1 MTQDKGKRPRRSPA
15 MEQFFRAKEA
25 HPDAIVFF
33 RLGDFYEMFFDDAV
47 LASSLLDLTL
57 TSRGADS
64 EGIAIPMAGVP
75 HHAAPGYIA
84 RLLEQGQ
91 RVAICEQMEDP
102 SKVKGIVAREV
113 VRVITPALVLD
124 PDALDARSSNYLAAI
139 TPAGAGLGLALLE
152 LGAAELRAA
161 ELSSPAEA
169 LAELV
174 RSDTRELLVHE
185 QLRELAAQLQRVLP
199 RVALRVFDSAAQARA
214 NAEPRIR
221 ALLQTVELP
230 APALEAAAVALQYAL
245 DAQPSA
251 PLDVQRI
258 VAYDARAELALDDAA
273 VRNLELVSTLSGE
286 RKGSLLHF
294 LDCTKTAMGAR
305 LLRRRLLAPLTQV
318 EAIRRRHDTVEGYVA
333 DAPFREQVRQLLAGV
348 GDLERLATRA
358 SLGIATPRDLGGIR
372 DAVGRAEQLA
382 SLHQQRST
390 GGWVD
395 VLATLAPTDV
405 CTDVRATLTAALL
418 DEPPLSAT
426 NGGIFQD
433 SYAPQIAELREL
445 STSSKDVI
453 LRLEARE
460 RASTGIG
467 TLKIRY
473 TRVFGYYIE
482 ITRSKAG
489 AVPAEYRRKQTVAGA
504 ERFTT
509 DELEAVQAK
518 ILNADERLRSLEN
531 ELFVA
536 LRQQV
541 GAAAPRLRTLSQ
553 RIADIDVQAA
563 LADTAH
569 RNDYCR
575 PVVDDSLA
583 LELEQARHPIVERV
597 VAHGQFVP
605 NDVKLDVEGERLMVI
620 TGPNMA
626 GKSTTMRQVALAAI
640 MAQAGGFVP
649 AQRARIGVCDR
660 IYTRVGASDNLA
672 GGQSTF
678 MVEMRETASIL
689 VGATRRSLV
698 ILDEI
703 GRGTSTYDGLAIAW
717 AVAEYLHDVIG
728 CRAMFATHY
737 HELCD
742 LAELR
747 SGVVNYN
754 VAAREHGDSVVFL
767 HRLIAGGANRSY
779 GVAVARLAGVPEIVL
794 ARARAILHELEASGG
809 AAGPSAHKLPQ
820 QGSTKTGPQLDMFT
834 PAPAVAASAVEATL
848 RELDI
853 ERLTPIDALVA
864 LARLKS
870 LLPPK

>member
-1 MTQDKGKRPRRSPA
+1 MAENKGKRPRRSPA

-25 HPDAIVFF
+25 HPDAILFF
-33 RLGDFYEMFFDDAV
+33 RLGDFYEMFFEDAV

-75 HHAAPGYIA
+75 HHAAASYIA
-84 RLLEQGQ
+84 RLIEQGQ

-113 VRVITPALVLD
+113 VRVVTPALVLD
-124 PDALDARSSNYLAAI
+124 ADALDARAANYL
-139 TPAGAGLGLALLE
+139 GAVTRGAQGLGLALFE
-152 LGAAELRAA
+152 LGAAEVRAT
-161 ELSSPAEA
+161 ELGSEAEA

-174 RSDTRELLVHE
+174 RADVRELLVPE
-185 QLRELAAQLQRVLP
+185 PLRAFADQLRRVLP
-199 RVALRVFDSAAQARA
+199 RATLRMLDASRLGAARA
-214 NAEPRIR
+214 EPEIQ
-221 ALLQTVELP
+221 ALLQDAAVGP
-230 APALEAAAVALQYAL
+230 AGQDAAALALKYAL
-245 DAQPSA
+245 DAQPGTR
-251 PLDVQRI
+251 LDVQRI
-258 VAYDARAELALDDAA
+258 VPYDARAELALDDAA
-273 VRNLELVSTLSGE
+273 IRNLELATTLSGD

-294 LDCTKTAMGAR
+294 LDVTKTPMGAR

-318 EAIRRRHDTVEGYVA
+318 DAIRRRHDNVEAFVA
-333 DAPFREQVRQLLAGV
+333 DATFRDAIRSELAGL

-358 SLGIATPRDLGGIR
+358 SLGIATPRDLGAIR
-372 DAVGRAEQLA
+372 EALGRTQRITDMLKQRGSQPLPDALAE
-382 SLHQQRST
+382 
-390 GGWVD
+390 
-395 VLATLAPTDV
+395 LAPADS
-405 CTDVRATLTAALL
+405 CSDVRAQLAEALV
-418 DEPPLSAT
+418 DEPPISAA
-426 NGGIFQD
+426 NGDIFRAEH
-433 SYAPQIAELREL
+433 APQIAELREL

-453 LRLEARE
+453 LRLEGRE
-460 RASTGIG
+460 RAATGISS
-467 TLKIRY
+467 LKIRY

-509 DELEAVQAK
+509 DELDAVQAK

-536 LRQQV
+536 LRKQAGQQ
-541 GAAAPRLRTLSQ
+541 APRLRTLAQ
-553 RIADIDVQAA
+553 RIAEVDVHAA
-563 LADTAH
+563 LADIAH
-569 RNDYCR
+569 RNDYVR
-575 PVVDDSLA
+575 PQVDDSLV
-583 LELEQARHPIVERV
+583 LELEEARHPIVERV

-605 NDVKLDVEGERLMVI
+605 NDVRLDVESDRLMVI

-626 GKSTTMRQVALAAI
+626 GKSTTMRQVALAVI
-640 MAQAGGFVP
+640 MAQAGSFVP
-649 AQRARIGVCDR
+649 AKRARVGLCDR

-672 GGQSTF
+672 AGQSTF
-678 MVEMRETASIL
+678 MIEMRETANIL
-689 VGATRRSLV
+689 IGATRRSLV

-703 GRGTSTYDGLAIAW
+703 GRGTSTYDGLSIAW

-754 VAAREHGDSVVFL
+754 VAAKEHGENVVFL
-767 HRLIAGGANRSY
+767 HRLVAGGANRSY

-794 ARARAILHELEASGG
+794 ARARAILHELEGTGTLGPSVHRLPHPGAASG
-809 AAGPSAHKLPQ
+809 A
-820 QGSTKTGPQLDMFT
+820 QLEIF
-834 PAPAVAASAVEATL
+834 APVPVTAPESAVEATL
-848 RELDI
+848 RELDLD
-853 ERLTPIDALVA
+853 RLTPIDALVA
-864 LARLKS
+864 LARLRA
-870 LLPPK
+870 LLPAK